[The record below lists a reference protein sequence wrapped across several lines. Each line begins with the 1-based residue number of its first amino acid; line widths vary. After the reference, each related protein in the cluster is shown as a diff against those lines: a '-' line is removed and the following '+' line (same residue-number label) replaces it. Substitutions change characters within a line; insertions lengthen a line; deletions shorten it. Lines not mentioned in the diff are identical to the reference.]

1 MNLSQTTFSPEDI
14 QNSQPAM
21 KIGLLAT
28 VTPTGL
34 PHVTL
39 DLIPDGMRTAA
50 DGLWA
55 VHRRSFQAAYPK

>member
-14 QNSQPAM
+14 QSTQPAM

-28 VTPTGL
+28 V
-34 PHVTL
+34 
-39 DLIPDGMRTAA
+39 IPDGMRIAA

-55 VHRRSFQAAYPK
+55 VHRRPFQAAYPE